1 MSLSTWQ
8 QLHYPTTA
16 THAAKL
22 SPAEAI
28 QHSLTKWRGLR
39 QAVLDAH
46 GLRRSYCDIVDGGDI
61 VDDGVMFPITG
72 ASCSLCAKYC
82 DYSKDEPESCAKC
95 PLARRGA
102 SGTDCFTEYHR
113 WRDYSDP
120 EPMIALLE
128 KALAAEQEP
137 CPTTV

>member
-8 QLHYPTTA
+8 QLYCPITA
-16 THAAKL
+16 EEAAKL

-46 GLRRSYCDIVDGGDI
+46 ELRRSYCDVVDCGDSVDGGDSLS
-61 VDDGVMFPITG
+61 ITG

-82 DYSKDEPESCAKC
+82 DYSKDEPESCANC
-95 PLARRGA
+95 PLARLGA
-102 SGTDCFTEYHR
+102 SGTDCFVEYRR
-113 WRDYSDP
+113 WRDYGDP

-128 KALAAEQEP
+128 KALAEQS
-137 CPTTV
+137 